1 MRASSPGTARGR
13 YWLTGPGLAA
23 CERWMKVTRMTHA
36 ATGSAP
42 LRDPET
48 DSPSSAA
55 PQSLE
60 LRHLRYFV
68 AVADAGTFTRAA
80 ERLFV
85 AQPTLSQQIRRLEQI
100 VGTPLLYRR
109 RDGVRLTAAGTV
121 LLAAA
126 RDVLAAAGHAV
137 AQARQAAGLG
147 QPRLRFVLPPDLP
160 ECLAV
165 QVTSRLRSG
174 AGAAGVALAWLE
186 TALDAEF
193 APIRQRR
200 ADAGLGWLT
209 ASPDTLPSPLEAIT
223 QGQFEPEVWIPSSHP
238 AARRGMI
245 GLDELAGLEVIH
257 GPRRASP
264 ATYDRWLQVLRGVNP
279 RFEFTDPPFRHSL
292 PMALAFA
299 ATASRPTA
307 VLTGPAVI
315 AGPPPGVIRLP
326 RPVGTC
332 DMTQV
337 SIPGHP
343 LTATAA
349 LVWNGDL
356 PRPLQQILFDT
367 ADGVT
372 PPDASSPAAARP
384 GQDRA
389 VQPTDGEAPATWAPQ
404 LAAGRSL
411 AGLCPAASRRG
422 SRNRIQAQ
430 AWPGPVDPGVRGPRG
445 SRPRSWKRRGDGPR
459 RHGRWCARGIGVV
472 ILRGAGTRCSTT
484 GRRCTR
490 ARRPGW
496 RAHRPQRAAPSRAA
510 AGIAR
515 AALWR

>member
-1 MRASSPGTARGR
+1 
-13 YWLTGPGLAA
+13 
-23 CERWMKVTRMTHA
+23 MTQA
-36 ATGSAP
+36 ATGSTS

-55 PQSLE
+55 RQSLE

-100 VGTPLLYRR
+100 VGTPLLRR
-109 RDGVRLTAAGTV
+109 GREGVRLTVAGTV

-126 RDVLAAAGHAV
+126 RDVLSAAGHAV
-137 AQARQAAGLG
+137 AQTRQAAGLG
-147 QPRLRFVLPPDLP
+147 QPRLRFVIPADLP

-165 QVTSRLRSG
+165 QATSRLRS
-174 AGAAGVALAWLE
+174 AADAADVAITWLE

-193 APIRQRR
+193 SPIRQRR

-209 ASPDTLPSPLEAIT
+209 ASARALPAGLEAMSL
-223 QGQFEPEVWIPSSHP
+223 GEFEPDVWLPSSHP
-238 AARRGMI
+238 AAGRGVI
-245 GLDELAGLEVIH
+245 GLDELAALEVIH

-264 ATYDRWLQVLRGVNP
+264 AIYDHWLEVLRGVDP

-292 PMALAFA
+292 PMVLAFA
-299 ATASRPTA
+299 ATASRPAA

-326 RPVGTC
+326 RPAGTG
-332 DMTQV
+332 DMTRV
-337 SIPGHP
+337 RIAGHP

-372 PPDASSPAAARP
+372 PPDASSPPAAARP
-384 GQDRA
+384 RQDRTA
-389 VQPTDGEAPATWAPQ
+389 
-404 LAAGRSL
+404 
-411 AGLCPAASRRG
+411 
-422 SRNRIQAQ
+422 
-430 AWPGPVDPGVRGPRG
+430 
-445 SRPRSWKRRGDGPR
+445 
-459 RHGRWCARGIGVV
+459 
-472 ILRGAGTRCSTT
+472 
-484 GRRCTR
+484 
-490 ARRPGW
+490 
-496 RAHRPQRAAPSRAA
+496 
-510 AGIAR
+510 
-515 AALWR
+515 